1 MFFIHER
8 SIKYLSLIH
17 ILAKKEPMAIMCL
30 IGDGELRSKVIAKIR
45 ELGLEE
51 RINYLGRR
59 EDIQQFYNAMDVFL
73 LPSLYEGLPVVGLEA
88 ECSGLPMFFS
98 TEVTPEANACELGH
112 FISLDATE
120 DEWADEIL
128 KAVKHNMPIRR
139 SYAKEVS
146 EAGFDSVS
154 EALRIQ
160 EYYIKAIRKQ
170 RIGNND

>member
-1 MFFIHER
+1 MRKYKDIVMFVLVCF
-8 SIKYLSLIH
+8 SLIWFTACNKEEEH
-17 ILAKKEPMAIMCL
+17 NTGFVFDNTSKELSIELDDLTCSLKLGDKLGSNVILMLENFYGNQSAYKNDTNSKLGTQELLNKFMSENYKYVS
-30 IGDGELRSKVIAKIR
+30 GEV
-45 ELGLEE
+45 
-51 RINYLGRR
+51 
-59 EDIQQFYNAMDVFL
+59 
-73 LPSLYEGLPVVGLEA
+73 
-88 ECSGLPMFFS
+88 
-98 TEVTPEANACELGH
+98 
-112 FISLDATE
+112 DATE